1 MAIQTVIRF
10 ETTSSETMLAHSMVI
25 GSDIEAVSESFTLKR
40 EPSEFLSTSLF
51 KKKQI
56 WERER

>member
-40 EPSEFLSTSLF
+40 EPSEFLSTSL
-51 KKKQI
+51 
-56 WERER
+56 